1 MAITSAMVSDL
12 ATVEVY
18 NIGYNI
24 CQTNF
29 NLKVTTTSVTKQNT
43 QVTTTSV
50 TKTKATTSG
59 LMSSDITTVAKTSA
73 TKKVKLAITSAILSN
88 IIINN

>member
-29 NLKVTTTSVTKQNT
+29 NLKSDNNICHQTNT
-43 QVTTTSV
+43 QVTTTS
-50 TKTKATTSG
+50 ATENQGHNIWPHVNSIRHNNSG
-59 LMSSDITTVAKTSA
+59 QNICHKKSSWQ
-73 TKKVKLAITSAILSN
+73 
-88 IIINN
+88 

>member
-43 QVTTTSV
+43 QVTITSV

-59 LMSSDITTVAKTSA
+59 LMSIPSDITTVAKTSA
-73 TKKVKLAITSAILSN
+73 TKKSN
-88 IIINN
+88 WQ

>member
-29 NLKVTTTSVTKQNT
+29 NLKSDNNICHQTNT

-50 TKTKATTSG
+50 TKIKATTFG
-59 LMSSDITTVAKTSA
+59 LMSIPSDITTVAKTSA
-73 TKKVKLAITSAILSN
+73 TKNQVGIN
-88 IIINN
+88 ICHPFKHNNQ